1 MLVCILT
8 SIYSPSILCEF
19 CEENKTWRRRLKAIV
34 PEFCWLALVLRCLQS
49 LVCISVDIAFN
60 WDVLYVFLMR
70 YRILGPGII
79 KYFFTFLFECLRVAM
94 LLLNVFAINRLIH
107 IIAQIVWRICHQQ
120 KPKLKKTGELS
131 LVSRKKISLLPF
143 STLFYTIF
151 LIVFISYSSYIRY
164 IYCCFPNSKPIPFM
178 LWNPDSSLWCCL
190 RNKLLISPQWLYTG
204 WVSVNLNL
212 IPGSFWGTTAAHL
225 NKIMFNLVFP
235 SSCQNIQNS

>member
-1 MLVCILT
+1 M
-8 SIYSPSILCEF
+8 
-19 CEENKTWRRRLKAIV
+19 
-34 PEFCWLALVLRCLQS
+34 
-49 LVCISVDIAFN
+49 
-60 WDVLYVFLMR
+60 
-70 YRILGPGII
+70 
-79 KYFFTFLFECLRVAM
+79 AM

-151 LIVFISYSSYIRY
+151 LLVFISYSSYIRY
-164 IYCCFPNSKPIPFM
+164 IYCCFPKFKPIPFM
-178 LWNPDSSLWCCL
+178 LWNPDSSLWCCF

-212 IPGSFWGTTAAHL
+212 IPGSFWGTTAAYL